1 MHMHCACAHMH
12 AHACT
17 SMCAHADALADEGVS
32 GQREGGE
39 EAVPSICIRRHEDHM
54 HRRQASI
61 GVSIGHEAVTG
72 AGARPGPLPL
82 ASGAS
87 LLPWGVPVPSYA
99 ADCDSLLDLYST

>member
-1 MHMHCACAHMH
+1 
-12 AHACT
+12 
-17 SMCAHADALADEGVS
+17 MCAHADALADEGVS

-72 AGARPGPLPL
+72 DGARPSTDRYVACNGD
-82 ASGAS
+82 GAR
-87 LLPWGVPVPSYA
+87 PST
-99 ADCDSLLDLYST
+99 DRGDEPRQERLCIWSIGMHMR